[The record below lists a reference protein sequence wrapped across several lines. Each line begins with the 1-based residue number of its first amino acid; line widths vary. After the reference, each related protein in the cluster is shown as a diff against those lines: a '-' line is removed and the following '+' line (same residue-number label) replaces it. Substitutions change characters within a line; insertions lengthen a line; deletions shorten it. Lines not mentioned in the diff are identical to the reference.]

1 MAAFDCCKQYAAA
14 LSTALQVEPCVNSVG
29 LAHWLQG
36 SRVLSHALVLTKWQM
51 CTLPARDCWRVPRAG
66 PISRGLRSSAALQEL
81 ADMSTFNPAYGSR
94 TPTYAPGPDGPAS
107 LGTTPPL
114 NGPGMDPATDGHL
127 VVSQPV
133 MMLLRGQSTAMQH
146 GRVSLLRLADL
157 VTASE
162 SLCCGI
168 AC

>member
-14 LSTALQVEPCVNSVG
+14 LSTALQVESCVNSVG

-94 TPTYAPGPDGPAS
+94 TPTYAPGPDSPAS

-114 NGPGMDPATDGHL
+114 NGPGMDPAIDGHL

-133 MMLLRGQSTAMQH
+133 MMLLRGQSTAM
-146 GRVSLLRLADL
+146 
-157 VTASE
+157 
-162 SLCCGI
+162 
-168 AC
+168 